1 MQKVIWECLFIL
13 SFNMIITQQC
23 IKCPKKY
30 MDSKANGQIH
40 KRKIRLGVLN
50 GWKAL
55 AYEITGGNKMY
66 LEITKSMFQKF
77 ENL

>member
-1 MQKVIWECLFIL
+1 
-13 SFNMIITQQC
+13 
-23 IKCPKKY
+23 

-50 GWKAL
+50 GWRAL